1 MALAVTRVLRV
12 STLTMLHSSS
22 KCSDSVTKTK
32 AGRTNGGDSMIMRTI
47 AFGLSDLEIK
57 AVASYVSGLQ

>member
-1 MALAVTRVLRV
+1 
-12 STLTMLHSSS
+12 
-22 KCSDSVTKTK
+22 
-32 AGRTNGGDSMIMRTI
+32 MRTI

>member
-1 MALAVTRVLRV
+1 
-12 STLTMLHSSS
+12 
-22 KCSDSVTKTK
+22 
-32 AGRTNGGDSMIMRTI
+32 MIMRTI